1 MAVAVFD
8 PDGPGLRVRFTFTG
22 LILASYTFTLWSATD
37 NSWVMHESGN
47 NQNPADDAYDLPLLV
62 KDNAG
67 RLVQLRTEF
76 IAADGEAGTEY
87 DIMAE
92 LVQGDRQLAEVHD
105 KGELTGKAQSSLL
118 YIKLK
123 TA

>member
-1 MAVAVFD
+1 MAVAAFD
-8 PDGPGLRVRFTFTG
+8 PDGQGLRVRFTFTG

-37 NSWVMHESGN
+37 NSWVIHESGN
-47 NQNPADDAYDLPLLV
+47 NQNPADDAFDLPEPV

-67 RLVQLRTEF
+67 RLVELRTEF
-76 IAADGEAGTEY
+76 VSADGEAGNEY

-92 LVQGDRQLAEVHD
+92 LVQGDERLAEVHD

-123 TA
+123 SA